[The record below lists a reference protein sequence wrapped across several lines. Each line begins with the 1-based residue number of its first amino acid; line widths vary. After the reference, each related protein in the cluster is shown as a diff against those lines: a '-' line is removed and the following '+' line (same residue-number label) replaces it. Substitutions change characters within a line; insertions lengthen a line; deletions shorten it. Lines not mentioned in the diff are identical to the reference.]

1 VPRELKNA
9 KINFVSYVDK
19 AANKKK
25 FFMTKSSES
34 PTFEKEVKLIAKA
47 EDEKKLVY
55 GVVYEPDIQ
64 DAHGDFMSADEIQK
78 AAHGFLKNARKIDK
92 DHNFQGGV
100 GEVVESYVAP
110 ADFEVNGE
118 TIVKGSWVLV
128 TKAGDEIWEQIKKGS
143 ITGYSMAGTAETVEH
158 PPRAG
163 SETDETGSFFQ
174 LFKQFFAG
182 DKQKTGE
189 EEKKMKRS
197 EVQGTI
203 EAVLAPLLKRLDDL
217 EGDKAADEKEQQ
229 TDQDAHVKEIVE
241 DMLAPLIARIE
252 ALEKMRGASKQAAA
266 EKEGEEEVKK
276 SIWSGLL

>member
-1 VPRELKNA
+1 MPRELKNA

-25 FFMTKSSES
+25 FFMMKSSEP
-34 PTFEKEVKLIAKA
+34 PTFQKEVKLIAKA

-64 DAHGDFMSADEIQK
+64 DAHGDFMTAEEIQK

-158 PPRAG
+158 APRAG
-163 SETDETGSFFQ
+163 SETDEPGSFFQ
-174 LFKQFFAG
+174 LFKRFFAG

>member
-1 VPRELKNA
+1 MPRELKNA

-25 FFMTKSSES
+25 FFMTKSSEP
-34 PTFEKEVKLIAKA
+34 PTFQKEVKLIAKA

-64 DAHGDFMSADEIQK
+64 DAHGHFMTAEEIQK

-158 PPRAG
+158 APQAD
-163 SETDETGSFFQ
+163 SETDEPGSFFQ

-266 EKEGEEEVKK
+266 EKDGEEEVEK

>member
-1 VPRELKNA
+1 
-9 KINFVSYVDK
+9 

-163 SETDETGSFFQ
+163 SKTDETGSFFQ

>member
-1 VPRELKNA
+1 MPRELKNA

-25 FFMTKSSES
+25 FFMTKSSEP

-163 SETDETGSFFQ
+163 SKTDETGSFFQ

-203 EAVLAPLLKRLDDL
+203 EAVLVPLLKRLDDL
-217 EGDKAADEKEQQ
+217 EGDKAAEEKEQQ

>member
-1 VPRELKNA
+1 MPRELKNA

-163 SETDETGSFFQ
+163 SKTDETGSFFQ

-189 EEKKMKRS
+189 EEKR
-197 EVQGTI
+197 
-203 EAVLAPLLKRLDDL
+203 
-217 EGDKAADEKEQQ
+217 
-229 TDQDAHVKEIVE
+229 
-241 DMLAPLIARIE
+241 
-252 ALEKMRGASKQAAA
+252 
-266 EKEGEEEVKK
+266 
-276 SIWSGLL
+276 

>member
-1 VPRELKNA
+1 MPRELKNA

-25 FFMTKSSES
+25 FFMTKSSEP

-100 GEVVESYVAP
+100 GEVVESYVTP

-163 SETDETGSFFQ
+163 SKTDETGSFFQ

-266 EKEGEEEVKK
+266 EKEGEEEVEK